1 MKSVQTLLDEV
12 GEILTQELAADLLRK
27 KKDSS
32 GKLIKSLK
40 FKSYETPDGYEVSIY
55 GEDYAKW
62 VNIGRK
68 KGGKKVPLNHLIRY
82 IKIMGFETGNIRLKD
97 IAFAMQMAI
106 WQRGIKATN
115 FIEDSIKITSN
126 QVQSKVLEAMGFE
139 VSNNIDN
146 LIKKY
151 WNSKDGTN

>member
-1 MKSVQTLLDEV
+1 
-12 GEILTQELAADLLRK
+12 
-27 KKDSS
+27 
-32 GKLIKSLK
+32 
-40 FKSYETPDGYEVSIY
+40 
-55 GEDYAKW
+55 
-62 VNIGRK
+62 
-68 KGGKKVPLNHLIRY
+68 
-82 IKIMGFETGNIRLKD
+82 MGFETGNIRLKD